1 VSESNPLAFLE
12 HGRTLPEKRE
22 AEQRTTDF
30 TDIYHAADDNS
41 LSEQASRCL
50 DCGNPYCQWQ
60 CPLHNHIP
68 NWLELVQAGKFKQ
81 AARTMVATNPLP
93 EICGRVCP
101 QDRLCEMACTLNTG
115 FGAVTIGNIEKQ
127 ISDMAMENDWY
138 DTPIAINQTD
148 YKVAV
153 IGAGPAGIGCAD
165 YLSRHGAAVTV
176 FEKYPQIGGLLTF
189 GIPGFK
195 LEKEVVFKRQKV
207 LESQGIEFRTSTEVG
222 KDISFDELQQNYDA
236 IFLGIGAYRAVDGG
250 LMDTSNPNIIPA
262 LDYLI
267 GVTNENLQLGMPEAT
282 FHDLKGKHVMVF
294 GGGDTA
300 MDCVRTATRQGAAS
314 VKCVYRRTEAEMPG
328 SRKEVKSAKEEG
340 VEFVFQ
346 VQPLAINKDGEQ
358 LAIDIE
364 RRDTSEQETLSADVA
379 IIAFGFRP
387 NPPEW
392 LTATGVELEAD
403 QRIKTVASKL
413 NPEWQQGTN
422 VAKIYVGGDM
432 SRGADL
438 VVTAIADGRN
448 AAQQILTDLEQAK
461 LES

>member
-1 VSESNPLAFLE
+1 
-12 HGRTLPEKRE
+12 
-22 AEQRTTDF
+22 
-30 TDIYHAADDNS
+30 
-41 LSEQASRCL
+41 
-50 DCGNPYCQWQ
+50 
-60 CPLHNHIP
+60 
-68 NWLELVQAGKFKQ
+68 
-81 AARTMVATNPLP
+81 
-93 EICGRVCP
+93 
-101 QDRLCEMACTLNTG
+101 
-115 FGAVTIGNIEKQ
+115 
-127 ISDMAMENDWY
+127 
-138 DTPIAINQTD
+138 
-148 YKVAV
+148 
-153 IGAGPAGIGCAD
+153 
-165 YLSRHGAAVTV
+165 
-176 FEKYPQIGGLLTF
+176 
-189 GIPGFK
+189 
-195 LEKEVVFKRQKV
+195 
-207 LESQGIEFRTSTEVG
+207 
-222 KDISFDELQQNYDA
+222 
-236 IFLGIGAYRAVDGG
+236 
-250 LMDTSNPNIIPA
+250 
-262 LDYLI
+262 
-267 GVTNENLQLGMPEAT
+267 
-282 FHDLKGKHVMVF
+282 
-294 GGGDTA
+294 

-346 VQPLAINKDGEQ
+346 VQPLAINKDGDQ

-392 LTATGVELEAD
+392 LTATGVELEVD